1 MFSIMMQW
9 DRNGWGGNFTA
20 SNGENNNDTIWNY
33 YGHDYYDYAVN
44 SVGTADDMRLV
55 WVRDGDQSQ
64 AKYNAPHGKQDD
76 YGDPHPITGELMSA
90 RDAGLLTLHWDTDV
104 DDPRDDPAQPLQ
116 IGWVNYN
123 HNTRTGVE
131 GHEAKYNQIRYGLQQ
146 DGTYHP
152 GPEHPTP
159 GRPVH
164 PNGGAWIRPS
174 NDPAVSSTYWPGK
187 VLGVD
192 WEVTDVEQN
201 FGFGPFT
208 LDPNEALHGLF
219 VVGAG
224 GVDVERCRDVGA
236 RWLAGELTDAQKN
249 EVVFS
254 ARDSLFR
261 NMRTAKAI
269 YEAKTFP
276 TGQGGMRYASTRSE
290 FEEALQAAVAAGTL
304 SLSPPAPAT
313 FDVRSGPDQGELSWT
328 VNTGVN
334 TTYTGF
340 RLYRALAGYK
350 GRLDVYSHLR
360 WYRNLVH
367 RPGRQARLLVLLLPD
382 DLRRSGQRIDSV
394 DPYDSADDSVRRPGE
409 HPLGGDSCG
418 PEPVVRV
425 GHVAAVR
432 RPHGQRGAGFPQWLL
447 ANPVR
452 EPARSVHHQDL
463 HGRRRSR
470 EDHRS

>member
-1 MFSIMMQW
+1 MYNGRLVRRTFRQPYPVVTVDGAVVSASHITVGGADDPYQSDVIDPSIPADLQLETKSWTRMGVSPSRVVYQFVDRRADDFMFWHYTFTNDGEWGLNGDRVVAQHTTVQELMFSFMLQW
-9 DRNGWGGNFTA
+9 DRNGWGGNYTA

-76 YGDPHPITGELMSA
+76 YGDPNPITGELMSA
-90 RDAGLLTLHWDTDV
+90 RDGGLLALHWDTDV

-116 IGWVNYN
+116 VGWVNYN

-131 GHEAKYNQIRYGLQQ
+131 GHAAKYNQIRYGLQQ

-164 PNGGAWIRPS
+164 PNGAAWIRPS

-208 LDPNEALHGLF
+208 LDPNESLHGVF
-219 VVGAG
+219 AVGAG

-236 RWLAGELTDAQKN
+236 RWLARQLTDAQKN

-269 YEAKTFP
+269 YESKTFP
-276 TGQGGMRYASTRSE
+276 TGQGGMRYASTR
-290 FEEALQAAVAAGTL
+290 AGSRRRFRRPWL
-304 SLSPPAPAT
+304 PE
-313 FDVRSGPDQGELSWT
+313 RS
-328 VNTGVN
+328 
-334 TTYTGF
+334 
-340 RLYRALAGYK
+340 R
-350 GRLDVYSHLR
+350 SHLR
-360 WYRNLVH
+360 
-367 RPGRQARLLVLLLPD
+367 P
-382 DLRRSGQRIDSV
+382 
-394 DPYDSADDSVRRPGE
+394 
-409 HPLGGDSCG
+409 
-418 PEPVVRV
+418 
-425 GHVAAVR
+425 
-432 RPHGQRGAGFPQWLL
+432 
-447 ANPVR
+447 
-452 EPARSVHHQDL
+452 
-463 HGRRRSR
+463 RRRSTFAQGLTR
-470 EDHRS
+470 AS